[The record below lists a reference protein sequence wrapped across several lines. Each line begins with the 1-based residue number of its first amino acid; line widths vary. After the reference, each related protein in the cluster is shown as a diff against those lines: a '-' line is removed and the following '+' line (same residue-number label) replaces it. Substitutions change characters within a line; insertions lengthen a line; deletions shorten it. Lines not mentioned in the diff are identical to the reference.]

1 MSKEHHEDACG
12 EKPPALLVEGIGEFN
27 RGLFF
32 EQHETLEELW
42 RAERRP
48 VRDLYRGIL
57 QVGVAFLHIRRLNY
71 HGATYM
77 LARAPIYLRRFGSV
91 CQSVD
96 VAGLI
101 EDAERALEAVRALGP
116 ERLHEFDWA
125 LAPQVKL
132 VGQNQSRTER

>member
-1 MSKEHHEDACG
+1 MSSEPVDDACR
-12 EKPPALLVEGIGEFN
+12 EEPPDLLVEGITQFN

-42 RAERRP
+42 RAETRP

-77 LARAPIYLRRFGSV
+77 LTRGPMYLRRFGAV
-91 CQSVD
+91 CQGVD
-96 VAGLI
+96 VAALI
-101 EDAERALEAVRALGP
+101 EDAERAREAVQALGP
-116 ERLHEFDWA
+116 GRLHEFDWT
-125 LAPQVKL
+125 LAPKVKL
-132 VGQNQSRTER
+132 VSIGKNEL